1 MYKNKARIKSG
12 PFIHKSGGVFFI
24 FFSFFLLLTPWGKA
38 PALVWSHFSSAAA
51 PSPLAGVTTIP
62 HTVPCIPEKSVGKF
76 LPLMGTMALTSPRCK
91 QKKMIYV
98 HSKTKKPCMNPHH
111 TYRFF
116 FFSVYR
122 VGSTKLSCPIRVS
135 CCLHAVT
142 GDQVNYSQPLCFNL
156 KGCFILTTDRS
167 ICLYWC
173 CHFCRQEWARELD
186 RRYVGN
192 HVSSVSKVYK

>member
-12 PFIHKSGGVFFI
+12 PFIHKAGGVFFI
-24 FFSFFLLLTPWGKA
+24 FFFF
-38 PALVWSHFSSAAA
+38 FSSTYPLGEGPGARLEPFQQRRGTVASGRCDDD
-51 PSPLAGVTTIP
+51 PPHCPLHPREECGKISPTNGDDGAYLSAVQT
-62 HTVPCIPEKSVGKF
+62 
-76 LPLMGTMALTSPRCK
+76 
-91 QKKMIYV
+91 KKNIYV
-98 HSKTKKPCMNPHH
+98 HLKTKKPCMNPHH